1 MLYSQ
6 HSCKFKNKHSQG
18 CSWRGT
24 GWCNW
29 LKRAPEH
36 TGVEFTKSCL
46 LNLMPTTYFILEQNT
61 VLPAYN
67 IEWVI
72 ALPFCS
78 QHNWSIPM
86 VWSGRNIWPR
96 RKLQNVF
103 FMYCQDMLNKW
114 RVFLPYCVIPTLL
127 ILGFF
132 QQNTQVLIF
141 NECLSPDECKHAY
154 GKDFPCHAW
163 RQTCNYTCTGAEWRY
178 GGRLLVAE
186 STRTCCGA

>member
-6 HSCKFKNKHSQG
+6 HSYKFKNKHSQG

-29 LKRAPEH
+29 SKCAPEY
-36 TGVEFTKSCL
+36 TGVWFTKRCL
-46 LNLMPTTYFILEQNT
+46 LNLMPSIYFFLEQNM

-67 IEWVI
+67 TKWVI
-72 ALPFCS
+72 VLPFCS

-96 RKLQNVF
+96 RKLQNF

-114 RVFLPYCVIPTLL
+114 RVLFSYCVIQTFL
-127 ILGFF
+127 ILGLF
-132 QQNTQVLIF
+132 QQNTQVCAYLQLVF
-141 NECLSPDECKHAY
+141 KPRCLLTYLWEGLFKRLVFLTYVEANICLHL
-154 GKDFPCHAW
+154 H
-163 RQTCNYTCTGAEWRY
+163 
-178 GGRLLVAE
+178 GGWLTSCR
-186 STRTCCGA
+186 